1 MVADNKAL
9 MPYGDSV
16 AAPKIEV
23 EDIALWKNEKVSK
36 TNDYF
41 KSRFDEIKTEYL
53 QLIEEFK
60 WNDLVYKAEIR
71 FTPTKGNNYHL
82 YQRKDEELF
91 LSIIEPEFWDQIYIG
106 SFRLDSNDKWEKI

>member
-9 MPYGDSV
+9 LPYGDSV

-23 EDIALWKNEKVSK
+23 EDIALWKNEKVNK

-41 KSRFDEIKTEYL
+41 KSRFDEIKAEYL

-71 FTPTKGNNYHL
+71 FTPVKGNNYHL
-82 YQRKDEELF
+82 YQRKNEKLF
-91 LSIIEPEFWDQIYIG
+91 LSIIEPEYWDQIYIG